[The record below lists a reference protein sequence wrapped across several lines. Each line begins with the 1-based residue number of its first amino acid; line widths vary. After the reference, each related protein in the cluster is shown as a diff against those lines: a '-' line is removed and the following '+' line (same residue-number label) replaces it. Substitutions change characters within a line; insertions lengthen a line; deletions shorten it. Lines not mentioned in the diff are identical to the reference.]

1 MNVMRKPTMH
11 DVARRA
17 GVSTGTVS
25 NVLNDPQVVSADK
38 RERVLEAIAHLGYL
52 RNSLAQS
59 LKSESSRVIGL
70 CVPHA
75 ASAYFT
81 SLIDALEDIA
91 YTRGYAMVQILS
103 RHDPDMEY
111 RRVETL
117 LAHRIAGLI
126 IVPSQSPQ
134 RTFDLLHRARVPAV
148 MVDRLWPD
156 DRFDYVTMNNSE
168 AMRATVAGL
177 IARGH
182 RHILYTARYPDLVT
196 TQQRIAAFEAAGQ
209 AAVETTRTTVLVS
222 GEDEITFGPRLVA
235 ALRAPDAPTAVIA
248 SNSVITLWVLRAFRE
263 AGIIYPD
270 DVSLVAFDE
279 PVWADVTTP
288 PLSIIRHPSIA
299 IAETTWELLMERLE
313 DSRNAQVTPK
323 PRRHVQL
330 PATLEFRGSVG
341 APHAAPHD

>member
-1 MNVMRKPTMH
+1 MRKPTMH

-38 RERVLEAIAHLGYL
+38 RERVLEAMAHLGYL

-59 LKSESSRVIGL
+59 LKTQSSRVIGL

-91 YTRGYAMVQILS
+91 FKRGFEMVQILS

-117 LAHRIAGLI
+117 LSHRIAGLI

-134 RTFDLLHRARVPAV
+134 RTFDLIERSRVPAV

-168 AMRATVAGL
+168 AMMATVAGL

-196 TQQRIAAFEAAGQ
+196 TQQRIAAFEAAGR
-209 AAVETTRTTVLVS
+209 AAVEPTRTTVLVS
-222 GEDEITFGPRLVA
+222 GEDEAAFGPRLVA
-235 ALRAPDAPTAVIA
+235 ALRGPDAPTAVIA
-248 SNSVITLWVLRAFRE
+248 SNSIITLWVLRAFGE
-263 AGIIYPD
+263 AGIICPD

-279 PVWADVTTP
+279 PVWADVMTP

-299 IAETTWELLMERLE
+299 IAETTWDLLMERLE
-313 DSRNAQVTPK
+313 DSRQPLAHPK

-330 PATLEFRGSVG
+330 PATLELRGSVG
-341 APHAAPHD
+341 APHIQAQS

>member
-1 MNVMRKPTMH
+1 MSVTRKPTMH

-25 NVLNDPQVVSADK
+25 NVLNDPHVVSADK
-38 RERVLEAIAHLGYL
+38 RERVLAAIAHLGYL

-91 YTRGYAMVQILS
+91 YTRGFEMVQILS

-126 IVPSQSPQ
+126 MVPSQSPH
-134 RTFDLLHRARVPAV
+134 RTFDLLDRARIPAI
-148 MVDRLWPD
+148 MVDRFWPD
-156 DRFDYVTMNNSE
+156 ERFDYVTMNNSE
-168 AMRATVAGL
+168 AMTATVAGL
-177 IARGH
+177 VAHGH

-196 TQQRIAAFEAAGQ
+196 TQQRITAFEAAGR
-209 AAVETTRTTVLVS
+209 AAPEPTRTTVLVS
-222 GEDEITFGPRLVA
+222 GEDEIAFGHRLIA

-248 SNSVITLWVLRAFRE
+248 SNSVITLWVLRAFKA
-263 AGIIYPD
+263 AGITYPD

-279 PVWADVTTP
+279 PVWADVMTP

-299 IAETTWELLMERLE
+299 IAEATWELLMERLG
-313 DSRNAQVTPK
+313 DSRKPPAEAK

-330 PATLEFRGSVG
+330 PATLELRGSVG
-341 APHAAPHD
+341 APRIQAQS